1 MKRIIIRKDLM
12 SKSDYS
18 KKYGIDRVKIDKM
31 IENGQLI
38 VEEIS
43 GKHYIKLTVK

>member
-1 MKRIIIRKDLM
+1 MKRITIRKDLM

-18 KKYGIDRVKIDKM
+18 KKYSISRPTIDKM
-31 IENGQLI
+31 IDAGKLL

-43 GKHYIKLTVK
+43 GTHFIKIL

>member
-1 MKRIIIRKDLM
+1 MRKIIIRKDLM

-18 KKYGIDRVKIDKM
+18 KKYGIDRVRIDRM
-31 IENGQLI
+31 INEGDLI

-43 GKHYIKLTVK
+43 GKHYIKLNIK

>member
-1 MKRIIIRKDLM
+1 MRRITIRHDLM

-18 KKYGIDRVKIDKM
+18 KKYGISRPTIDKM
-31 IENGQLI
+31 IESGHLH

-43 GKHYIKLTVK
+43 GTHFIRIK